1 MCYNCRFYI
10 VFSVGSVSNA
20 DGGHCFAV
28 NCFSAAVLLGVR
40 GHGLHIPT
48 DVAKHLDPRAQHQAL
63 RRLLLAWAVQ
73 LEKRIEDE
81 DDGEALAAMKQSLQD
96 RQHVLDEVAMLV
108 VEMFDDQVTV
118 NIIMGVTTMEALTVT
133 SFAGEQQ
140 H

>member
-1 MCYNCRFYI
+1 M
-10 VFSVGSVSNA
+10 GK
-20 DGGHCFAV
+20 
-28 NCFSAAVLLGVR
+28 
-40 GHGLHIPT
+40 PW
-48 DVAKHLDPRAQHQAL
+48 Q
-63 RRLLLAWAVQ
+63 
-73 LEKRIEDE
+73 
-81 DDGEALAAMKQSLQD
+81 AMKRSLQD